1 MSDKRKKIL
10 IVDDDRDFVE
20 SISDL
25 LKAEGYIVAVAYNGN
40 NGLTAAKEEKPD
52 LIILDVMMTH
62 DTEGFE
68 VSREVDKNPELKNT
82 KIIMVTGITKEMNL
96 PFKFEPDK
104 SWIPVD
110 EIMEKPVAPD
120 DLLKAIRSKIG

>member
-1 MSDKRKKIL
+1 MKNEKKRIL
-10 IVDDDRDFVE
+10 IIDDDKYFVQSVE
-20 SISDL
+20 DL
-25 LKAEGYIVAVAYNGN
+25 LTSEGYSVIHAYNGSE
-40 NGLTAAKEEKPD
+40 GLDMAKGEHPD
-52 LIILDVMMTH
+52 LIILDVMMAH

-68 VSREVDKNPELKNT
+68 VSREVDKNPELKQT

-96 PFKFEPDK
+96 PFKFEPDE
-104 SWIPVD
+104 SWLPVD

>member
-1 MSDKRKKIL
+1 MKNEKKRIL
-10 IVDDDRDFVE
+10 IIDDDKYFVQ
-20 SISDL
+20 SVKDL
-25 LKAEGYIVAVAYNGN
+25 LTSEGYSVIYAYNGSE
-40 NGLTAAKEEKPD
+40 GLDIAKDKHPD

>member
-1 MSDKRKKIL
+1 MKNEKKRIL
-10 IVDDDRDFVE
+10 IIDDDKYFVQ
-20 SISDL
+20 SVKDL
-25 LKAEGYIVAVAYNGN
+25 LTSEGYSVIHAYNGSE
-40 NGLTAAKEEKPD
+40 GLDMAKGEHPD
-52 LIILDVMMTH
+52 LIILDVMMAH

-68 VSREVDKNPELKNT
+68 VSREVSKNPELKNM

-104 SWIPVD
+104 TWLPVD
-110 EIMEKPVAPD
+110 EIMEKPVAPN

>member
-1 MSDKRKKIL
+1 MKNEKKRIL
-10 IVDDDRDFVE
+10 IIDDDKYFVQ
-20 SISDL
+20 SVKDL
-25 LKAEGYIVAVAYNGN
+25 LTSEGYSVIHAYNGSE
-40 NGLTAAKEEKPD
+40 GLDMAKGEHPD
-52 LIILDVMMTH
+52 LIILDVMMAH

-82 KIIMVTGITKEMNL
+82 KIIMITGITKEMNL

-104 SWIPVD
+104 AWLPVD